1 MPLTSDFEPAT
12 VLPSSP
18 PTSPDPGAL
27 MWPRQA
33 EFQQAAQFN
42 AQTIFD
48 ELDEGLQP
56 VVYLLGVLMDE
67 AAAPGRPLVCVEPPE
82 LALSDELVVAIGQR
96 DAHLQRLREADS
108 LLAVLPDPDS
118 VPVPLELESE
128 IERERRFSTG
138 LRAALQELL
147 AIHHDQREDVISFCS
162 RPVPVAGGYRVS
174 TVLQLQGRAYRS
186 HPTIIPVSE
195 AGDTNDRLATSL
207 LDAAVFRFLIEHR
220 KRLLAPDPGLGML
233 ARHHDPDEMLRAAGR
248 YFMDT
253 PARLINPEKS
263 LLRLFST
270 CNTLSSLR
278 YEGKESR
285 GGMLLAR
292 RGHPNVEMML
302 VLTRPVQLS
311 DFPAVRKLLEMSSD
325 EISLLCDTDVI
336 YGLGRP
342 TGVYDTTRHDLF
354 AVAFTQH
361 YHWDLLHGGRVL
373 MHVAYG
379 QPTLPKQRVNRLNF
393 RRALE
398 KVFKLRDG
406 AQAERLWEVVQ
417 EAARQKR
424 GTMVVISTEARA
436 EAERLRTQSTLL
448 EPVLPTPLITRLV
461 TAIDGAVL
469 LDPEGF
475 CHAVGVILDGKSR
488 PDRGTPTRGA
498 RYNSAVRYVE
508 SSTVPCLAV
517 VVSEDG
523 MVDIVTRKKGEE

>member
-1 MPLTSDFEPAT
+1 MPFSDFEPAT
-12 VLPSSP
+12 LLPPMP
-18 PTSPDPGAL
+18 PPAPDPKAL

-33 EFQQAAQFN
+33 EFQHAAQFN

-48 ELDEGLQP
+48 ELDESLQP

-67 AAAPGRPLVCVEPPE
+67 AAAPGRPLVCIEPHE
-82 LALSDELVVAIGQR
+82 LALSDELVVAIGAR
-96 DAHLQRLREADS
+96 DAGLQRLREADT
-108 LLAVLPDPDS
+108 LLMVLPDPDT
-118 VPVPLELESE
+118 VTPINERETEVD
-128 IERERRFSTG
+128 RERRFSTG

-147 AIHHDQREDVISFCS
+147 AVHHDQHDDVISFCS
-162 RPVPVAGGYRVS
+162 RPVPVTGGYRVS

-186 HPTIIPVSE
+186 HPTIIPPD
-195 AGDTNDRLATSL
+195 DTATDSTERLAVSL

-220 KRLLAPDPGLGML
+220 KRLLA
-233 ARHHDPDEMLRAAGR
+233 HDPDEMLRAAGR

-253 PARLINPEKS
+253 PARLINPEKA

-278 YEGKESR
+278 YEGNDSR
-285 GGMLLAR
+285 GGMLLSR
-292 RGHPNVEMML
+292 RGHPNVELLL
-302 VLTRPVQLS
+302 VLTRPVALS
-311 DFPAVRKLLEMSSD
+311 DFPAVRKLLEMSNED
-325 EISLLCDTDVI
+325 ISLLCDTDVI

-342 TGVYDTTRHDLF
+342 AGVYEPIRHDLF
-354 AVAFTQH
+354 AVHFTQH
-361 YHWDLLHGGRVL
+361 FHWDLLHGGRVL

-448 EPVLPTPLITRLV
+448 EPVLPTPLLTRLV
-461 TAIDGAVL
+461 TSIDGALL
-469 LDPEGF
+469 LDPDGF

-498 RYNSAVRYVE
+498 RFNSAVRYVE
-508 SSTVPCLAV
+508 SSTTPCLAV

-523 MVDIVTRKKGEE
+523 MVDIVTRKREE

>member
-1 MPLTSDFEPAT
+1 MPLSDFEPAT
-12 VLPSSP
+12 LLPPAP
-18 PTSPDPGAL
+18 PAPNPTAL

-33 EFQQAAQFN
+33 EFQHAAQFN

-48 ELDEGLQP
+48 ELDESLQP
-56 VVYLLGVLMDE
+56 EVYLLGVLMDE
-67 AAAPGRPLVCVEPPE
+67 AAAPGRLLVCVEPPE
-82 LALSDELVVAIGQR
+82 LALTDELVVAIGAR
-96 DAHLQRLREADS
+96 DAGLQRLREADT
-108 LLAVLPDPDS
+108 LLTVLPDPDAMTTPT
-118 VPVPLELESE
+118 VLETEVD
-128 IERERRFSTG
+128 RERRFSTG

-147 AIHHDQREDVISFCS
+147 AIHHDQHDDVISFCS
-162 RPVPVAGGYRVS
+162 RPVPVTGGYRVS

-186 HPTIIPVSE
+186 HPTIIPPDES
-195 AGDTNDRLATSL
+195 AGDSVDRLAVSL
-207 LDAAVFRFLIEHR
+207 LDAAVFRFLVEHR

-233 ARHHDPDEMLRAAGR
+233 ARHHDPDELLRAAGR

-253 PARLINPEKS
+253 PARLINPEKA

-278 YEGKESR
+278 YEGNDSR
-285 GGMLLAR
+285 GGMLLSR
-292 RGHPNVEMML
+292 RGHPNVEMLL
-302 VLTRPVQLS
+302 VLTRPVALS
-311 DFPAVRKLLEMSSD
+311 DFPAVRKLLEMSNED
-325 EISLLCDTDVI
+325 ISLLCDTDVI

-342 TGVYDTTRHDLF
+342 TGVYEPIRHDLF
-354 AVAFTQH
+354 TVAFTQH
-361 YHWDLLHGGRVL
+361 FHWDLLHGGRVL

-379 QPTLPKQRVNRLNF
+379 QPTLPKPRVNRLNF

-448 EPVLPTPLITRLV
+448 EPVLPTPLLTRLV
-461 TAIDGAVL
+461 TAIDGALL
-469 LDPEGF
+469 LDVEGF

-488 PDRGTPTRGA
+488 PDRGTSTRGA
-498 RYNSAVRYVE
+498 RFNSAVRYVE
-508 SSTVPCLAV
+508 SSPYPSLAV

-523 MVDIVTRKKGEE
+523 LVDIVTRRKEE